1 MDSNYIQSFILIAS
15 YLDIKIDEKE
25 VIYEAS
31 NKNKPN
37 QIDNLVSL
45 AKDYAFI
52 AKKKK
57 TTIKHIDENLLPA
70 IAIDVNGNPFLI
82 LKKNNDNFLIFNIL
96 SMTSQIYQESE
107 LSTIYSGK
115 LVLINHIEPI
125 LKNHKKFDFSW
136 FIPLLVK
143 YRNIFFEIFI
153 LSLFIQLTVLI
164 TPLFFQVIMDKVLAH
179 QSFNTLN
186 VIAVAFLIVTVFDVL
201 LNGIRG
207 YLLAHTAN
215 RIDAELGFNLLHHI
229 MGLPIRYFEERR
241 VGETIARI
249 KEQENI
255 RQFITGQGVTTLLDI
270 VFSFIFLLVMW
281 MYSPDLTLIVL
292 FSIPFY
298 LLVSITISPII
309 RKQLNTLFEKNA
321 HCQSFLVEI
330 VSTVS
335 MIKSIAA
342 ENRILKKWNALL
354 PDYLF
359 SAFTVA
365 KTSILGQQS
374 IQLIQKIVTII
385 LLWKGT
391 HLVIDNQIT
400 VGQFIAFNMLSS
412 QIIAPII
419 RISQLWQDF
428 QQVSISVE
436 RLGDILNTPTE
447 RNNNDQKL
455 PILQGK
461 IRFTNV
467 SFRYSPNTGKILDN
481 FSLDIKSGEVIG
493 LVGRSGSGKS
503 TLAKLL
509 QRLYTPENGQVYLDD
524 IDISLMNTHWLRRN
538 IGVVQQENTLL
549 NQTIRENIALVCP
562 QASLNEVIEASQLA
576 GAHDFIIK
584 MKDGY
589 DTEIG
594 EHGVGLSG
602 GQRQRIALAR
612 VLLSSPNIL
621 ILDEATSALDY
632 ESEQM
637 IKQNMKKICLNKTVI
652 IIAHRLST
660 IRHADRIIVMDEGRI
675 IEQGSHEQ
683 LMLIQNGLY
692 RKMSELS

>member
-1 MDSNYIQSFILIAS
+1 
-15 YLDIKIDEKE
+15 
-25 VIYEAS
+25 
-31 NKNKPN
+31 
-37 QIDNLVSL
+37 
-45 AKDYAFI
+45 
-52 AKKKK
+52 
-57 TTIKHIDENLLPA
+57 
-70 IAIDVNGNPFLI
+70 
-82 LKKNNDNFLIFNIL
+82 
-96 SMTSQIYQESE
+96 MTA
-107 LSTIYSGK
+107 
-115 LVLINHIEPI
+115 P
-125 LKNHKKFDFSW
+125 
-136 FIPLLVK
+136 
-143 YRNIFFEIFI
+143 RFFM
-153 LSLFIQLTVLI
+153 L
-164 TPLFFQVIMDKVLAH
+164 
-179 QSFNTLN
+179 
-186 VIAVAFLIVTVFDVL
+186 
-201 LNGIRG
+201 
-207 YLLAHTAN
+207 
-215 RIDAELGFNLLHHI
+215 
-229 MGLPIRYFEERR
+229 
-241 VGETIARI
+241 
-249 KEQENI
+249 
-255 RQFITGQGVTTLLDI
+255 
-270 VFSFIFLLVMW
+270 
-281 MYSPDLTLIVL
+281 
-292 FSIPFY
+292 
-298 LLVSITISPII
+298 
-309 RKQLNTLFEKNA
+309 
-321 HCQSFLVEI
+321 
-330 VSTVS
+330 
-335 MIKSIAA
+335 
-342 ENRILKKWNALL
+342 
-354 PDYLF
+354 
-359 SAFTVA
+359 
-365 KTSILGQQS
+365 SILGQQS

-400 VGQFIAFNMLSS
+400 VGQFIAFNMLSN

-419 RISQLWQDF
+419 RISLLWQDF

-467 SFRYSPNTGKILDN
+467 SFRYSPTTGKILDN

-562 QASLNEVIEASQLA
+562 QVSLNEVIEASQLA

-632 ESEQM
+632 ESEQI

-683 LMLIQNGLY
+683 LMLIKDGLY

>member
-15 YLDIKIDEKE
+15 YLDIKVDEKE
-25 VIYEAS
+25 VVYEAS
-31 NKNKPN
+31 NKNRTN
-37 QIDNLVSL
+37 QIDNLISL
-45 AKDYAFI
+45 AKDYEFI

-57 TTIKHIDENLLPA
+57 IAIKHIDENLLPV
-70 IAIDVNGNPFLI
+70 IAIDVNGNPFLV
-82 LKKNNDNFLIFNIL
+82 LKKNNEKFLIFNIL

-107 LSTIYSGK
+107 LSTIYSGE
-115 LVLINHIEPI
+115 LILINHIESI
-125 LKNHKKFDFSW
+125 LKNQKKFDFSW
-136 FIPLLVK
+136 FIPLIVK
-143 YRNIFFEIFI
+143 YRNIFLEIFI

-201 LNGIRG
+201 LNGVRG

-241 VGETIARI
+241 VGETIARV

-281 MYSPDLTLIVL
+281 MYSPDLTLIIL

-335 MIKSIAA
+335 MIKSMAA
-342 ENRILKKWNALL
+342 ENRILKKWNTLL
-354 PDYLF
+354 PNYLF

-385 LLWKGT
+385 LLWKET
-391 HLVIDNQIT
+391 YLVIDNQIT

-461 IRFTNV
+461 IRFSHV
-467 SFRYSPNTGKILDN
+467 SFRYSPNTAKILDEFN
-481 FSLDIKSGEVIG
+481 LDIIPGEIIG

-524 IDISLMNTHWLRRN
+524 IDISLMNPHWLRRN

-549 NQTIRENIALVCP
+549 NQTIRENISLICP
-562 QASLNEVIEASQLA
+562 QASLNEVIEASRLA

-612 VLLSSPNIL
+612 VLLSRPKIL

-637 IKQNMKKICLNKTVI
+637 IKQNMKTICLNKTVI

-660 IRHADRIIVMDEGRI
+660 VRHADRIIVMDEGRI

-683 LMLIQNGLY
+683 LMLIQDGLY

>member
-1 MDSNYIQSFILIAS
+1 MDNNYIQSFILIAS
-15 YLDIKIDEKE
+15 YLDIKIDENE
-25 VIYEAS
+25 VVYEAS
-31 NKNKPN
+31 NKNKTD

-57 TTIKHIDENLLPA
+57 IAIKYIDENLLPA
-70 IAIDVNGNPFLI
+70 IAVDVNGNPFLI

-241 VGETIARI
+241 VGETIARV

-335 MIKSIAA
+335 MIKSMAA

-461 IRFTNV
+461 IRFSHV

-562 QASLNEVIEASQLA
+562 QVSLNEVIEASQLA

-632 ESEQM
+632 ESEQI

-683 LMLIQNGLY
+683 LMLIQDGLY